1 MSPRF
6 HDLRVADVRRE
17 TEDAVSVAFD
27 IPAELKDDYKY
38 KAGQYVTL
46 RQEINGEDVRR
57 SYSICTGVNEGEL
70 RVAIKKVY
78 KGVFSTYANEEL
90 KTGDVLQVMTPM
102 GSFITE
108 IDESTEKNY
117 VFFAAG
123 SGITPIASLIKT
135 ILHTS
140 PKSNITLIY
149 GNRSMDSIIF
159 REEIEDLKNQHMDH
173 FSVMHIFS
181 EEKIGNPLQDGL
193 MNEEKIVNI
202 YNAVLKGQEI
212 DEVFVCGPEPVIH
225 GVKDTFANIG
235 FDENKVHFELFSS
248 PGQKKKPDVTLEHK
262 DHGPRIDANVKVI
275 LDGEETLLSLDS
287 DGDNILDAAQK
298 AGADVPF
305 SCKGGV
311 CCTCKARVMKGTA
324 RMDVNYALED
334 DEVADG
340 YILTCQAHPT
350 SDELIVSFDD

>member
-1 MSPRF
+1 MNPRF
-6 HDLRVADVRRE
+6 HDLKVADVRRE
-17 TEDAVSVAFD
+17 TEDAVSVAFE
-27 IPAELKDDYKY
+27 IPEELVNDYKY
-38 KAGQYVTL
+38 EAGQYVTL
-46 RQEINGEDVRR
+46 RQEIDGEDVRR
-57 SYSICTGVNEGEL
+57 SYSICAGLNEGEL

-78 KGVFSTYANEEL
+78 KGVFSTYANEKL
-90 KTGDVLQVMTPM
+90 KVGDVLQVMTPM
-102 GSFITE
+102 GSFTTE
-108 IDESTEKNY
+108 INQNTEKNY

-135 ILHTS
+135 ILHTA
-140 PKSNITLIY
+140 PKSTITLIY

-159 REEIEDLKNQHMDH
+159 REEFENLKNEYMNH
-173 FSVMHIFS
+173 FSIMHIFS
-181 EEKIGNPLQDGL
+181 DEKIGNPLQDGL
-193 MNEEKIVNI
+193 MNEEKIVNV
-202 YNAVLKGQEI
+202 YNAILKGQDI

-225 GVKDTFANIG
+225 GVKDTFANLG

-248 PGQKKKPDVTLEHK
+248 PGQKKPEVKLEHK
-262 DHGPRIDANVKVI
+262 DQGPRIDANVKII

-340 YILTCQAHPT
+340 YILSCQAHPT

>member
-6 HDLRVADVRRE
+6 HDLKVADVRRE
-17 TEDAVSVAFD
+17 TEDAVSVAFE
-27 IPAELKDDYKY
+27 IPEELVDDYKY
-38 KAGQYVTL
+38 EAGQYVTL
-46 RQEINGEDVRR
+46 RQEIDGEDVRR
-57 SYSICTGVNEGEL
+57 SYSICTGLNQGEL

-78 KGVFSTYANEEL
+78 KGVFSTYANDSL
-90 KTGDVLQVMTPM
+90 KAGDTLKVMTPM
-102 GSFITE
+102 GSFTTDV
-108 IDESTEKNY
+108 DENTEKNF

-135 ILHTS
+135 ILHTA
-140 PKSNITLIY
+140 SNSTITLIY

-159 REEIEDLKNQHMDH
+159 REEFENLKNEYMDH

-181 EEKIGNPLQDGL
+181 DEKIGNPLQDGL
-193 MNEEKIVNI
+193 MNEEKILSV
-202 YNAVLKGQEI
+202 YNAILKGQDI

-225 GVKDTFANIG
+225 GVKDTFANLG

-248 PGQKKKPDVTLEHK
+248 PGEKKHKVKLEHK
-262 DHGPRIDANVKVI
+262 DQGPRIDANVKII

-311 CCTCKARVMKGTA
+311 CCTCKARVMEGTA

-340 YILTCQAHPT
+340 YILSCQAHPT